1 MRRWSWIL
9 PLLVLPVAPMEFE
22 PLPEQAL
29 GRAAVLIGP
38 RLALRPV
45 RAVHPARS
53 HGTSSAS
60 VATRQGCPRQC
71 DETETLPPTARIGSP
86 TARSI
91 RGAGLRPAMN
101 P

>member
-1 MRRWSWIL
+1 
-9 PLLVLPVAPMEFE
+9 MEFE

-45 RAVHPARS
+45 RAVRPARS
-53 HGTSSAS
+53 VVSASSS
-60 VATRQGCPRQC
+60 VATHQGCPRQC
-71 DETETLPPTARIGSP
+71 DDTETLPPTRIGSP
-86 TARSI
+86 SARSI
-91 RGAGLRPAMN
+91 RGAGLRPAKIN